1 MLERLLVL
9 SAVLFAI
16 GLYGTLYR
24 RNVIAVLISTEIML
38 NGVNVALVAFS
49 RYVVPAEV
57 RLAGANA
64 DTAGA
69 VLTGQAFVAF
79 AIVVA
84 AAEVALGLALIITL
98 VRNRDTTDITEASLM
113 RR

>member
-16 GLYGTLYR
+16 GLYGALSR

-64 DTAGA
+64 ETAGA
-69 VLTGQAFVAF
+69 VLTGQAFVVF
-79 AIVVA
+79 VVVVA
-84 AAEVALGLALIITL
+84 AAEVALGLALVIAL
-98 VRNRDTTDITEASLM
+98 VRNRDTTDITEMTLM
-113 RR
+113 RH

>member
-16 GLYGTLYR
+16 GLYGALSR

-64 DTAGA
+64 ETAGA
-69 VLTGQAFVAF
+69 VLTGQAFVVF
-79 AIVVA
+79 VVVVA
-84 AAEVALGLALIITL
+84 AAEGALGLALVIAL
-98 VRNRDTTDITEASLM
+98 VRDRDTTDITEMTLM
-113 RR
+113 RH